1 MKKISI
7 LHPSFKR
14 PELAKKCYDKWIKEA
29 DNVIE
34 IEYILSLAETDPQLE
49 KYKQIFRNSLAEI
62 VVLHENGW
70 VKQLNYAAASS
81 TGNLLVCIGDD
92 FSCPEH
98 WDTDLLKSLDGKS
111 DYIVKTQD
119 GIQSWIMTLPLMDR
133 KYYNRF
139 RYIVHP
145 EYMHMFGDTWLT
157 HIADLLGRVVNI
169 PMLFSH
175 NHYTTGKMKRD
186 DVNIAN
192 DKTWMQGENLY
203 IKHVKGNFGLSPEQI
218 VGKLNCHKEHITW
231 LKQRGVI
238 L

>member
-1 MKKISI
+1 MEISI
-7 LHPSFKR
+7 LHPSYKR
-14 PELAKKCYDKWIKEA
+14 PALAKACYETWTKKLSKVEGR
-29 DNVIE
+29 
-34 IEYILSLAETDPQLE
+34 EYVLCLSANDPTLDE
-49 KYKQIFRNSLAEI
+49 YKQLFENESVQII
-62 VVLHENGW
+62 IHPENGW
-70 VKQLNYAAASS
+70 VKQLNLAAEKS

-98 WDTDLLKSLDGKS
+98 WDTDLLKSLDRKS

-139 RYIVHP
+139 GYIVHP

-186 DVNIAN
+186 EVNIAN

-203 IKHVKGNFGLSPEQI
+203 IKHVKSNFGLSPKQ
-218 VGKLNCHKEHITW
+218 VAGKLNCSNDHINW
-231 LKQRGVI
+231 LKQKGVNV
-238 L
+238 